1 MFNQLTLT
9 CAFVDEAIPCKHASQ
24 FQYLNE
30 VIHKPR
36 EPFLTDA
43 DVTSGVSYYS
53 NRIMS
58 DGARNRAFEDSR
70 LMAQLGGQAMFN
82 SVQASFGSNINQ
94 RQQRQ
99 SFNPAVGVEQAIG
112 SSNRLQ
118 FEPSSSSNA
127 DFGSDP
133 EDSHAQSEANS
144 IARQP
149 ASFGPPNPFNDAFER
164 SSGGSFGPAE
174 PNSGAN
180 EPELII
186 NHHQH
191 FQHGANQA
199 EQAAPSQQQAFPAS
213 NNQQFGPTRELFA
226 NTAQLPAQPQATGG
240 PHAFDFSISTNH
252 QLSGPTNEPP
262 SQQWAQFGGVPE
274 RKQPAAVPITAAP
287 TQPTDASIEPRPA
300 SASRLAPGADQQ
312 AFPTLQPPLDST
324 TATIS
329 STTSSVESIPATTTT
344 TQRTLEPP
352 TTFNSA
358 TTTSR
363 AITTTAGAATATA
376 GVRPGQL
383 RRRQSSR
390 AEQLPAA
397 QRNQT
402 SRASSRQQRQQD
414 HQNLVFH
421 HMHSNFQSTRLSS
434 QRRAQPESSVVMRR
448 HVQPS
453 ASPANMPTH
462 AIEANPLVS
471 SLEAGD
477 FWRRPFGTQL
487 LAPKFE
493 SMLTR
498 RRV

>member
-30 VIHKPR
+30 VIHKPK

-82 SVQASFGSNINQ
+82 TVQASFAGNRNQ

-99 SFNPAVGVEQAIG
+99 SFSPAAGAEQAS

-118 FEPSSSSNA
+118 FDNNPGAE
-127 DFGSDP
+127 FGSDP
-133 EDSHAQSEANS
+133 EDSNSQNEANS
-144 IARQP
+144 IASQP
-149 ASFGPPNPFNDAFER
+149 TSFGAPNPFADAFER
-164 SSGGSFGPAE
+164 ASGGSFGPAQPSSGPSE
-174 PNSGAN
+174 PA
-180 EPELII
+180 LII

-191 FQHGANQA
+191 FQHGASQA
-199 EQAAPSQQQAFPAS
+199 FEQAVAPSQQQAFPAT
-213 NNQQFGPTRELFA
+213 NEQQFGPTRELFA
-226 NTAQLPAQPQATGG
+226 NAAQLPAQPQATGG

-252 QLSGPTNEPP
+252 QLNGPTNEPP
-262 SQQWAQFGGVPE
+262 SHQWAPFGVP
-274 RKQPAAVPITAAP
+274 QAAAVPTAPAPAQSTEASTASAVRLASEGDRRAFSTAQPAQESTAP
-287 TQPTDASIEPRPA
+287 TT
-300 SASRLAPGADQQ
+300 
-312 AFPTLQPPLDST
+312 ST
-324 TATIS
+324 TV
-329 STTSSVESIPATTTT
+329 SSVESQPATTTT

-352 TTFNSA
+352 TTFTS
-358 TTTSR
+358 TTSR
-363 AITTTAGAATATA
+363 AITTTTGAATTT
-376 GVRPGQL
+376 VEPRLGQL

-390 AEQLPAA
+390 PEQLPVV

-414 HQNLVFH
+414 HQKLVFH

-448 HVQPS
+448 HVQ
-453 ASPANMPTH
+453 ANGSPASTPTR
-462 AIEANPLVS
+462 AAEPNPLVS

-477 FWRRPFGTQL
+477 FWRRPFGSQL

-493 SMLTR
+493 SLLTR